1 MTDTLHPSVTE
12 HVAHPPFKASQQL
25 ADHLQQL
32 HVDLIDLH
40 LQGKQAHW
48 NVVGKNFRDLHLQL
62 DELVEAAREFSDQV
76 AERMRAI
83 YVTPDG
89 RAATIAEQTSLA
101 PFPADEVDTGET
113 VDLITER
120 LRHRA
125 TARRIHDDVDEE
137 DPTTADILH
146 EILERLEQLAW
157 MIDSENRIANRSIR
171 ARSTSSAPDLLVPHV
186 AWGTGAVH
194 RKLRREVAGFLCKRG
209 GVRVSWAARDRA
221 GRPDTTRSGGDRGLR
236 SPPAPS

>member
-1 MTDTLHPSVTE
+1 MSDTLEKQATDHA
-12 HVAHPPFKASQQL
+12 AHPPFQASQRL

-62 DELVEAAREFSDQV
+62 DEVVEAAREFSDTV

-89 RAATIAEQTSLA
+89 RAATIAAKSSLA
-101 PFPADEVDTGET
+101 SFPADEVDTVET
-113 VDLITER
+113 VDLITAALYATAR
-120 LRHRA
+120 
-125 TARRIHDDVDEE
+125 TARRIHDDVDNE

-146 EILERLEQLAW
+146 TILERIEQLAW
-157 MIDSENRIANRSIR
+157 MIDSENRIANRSI
-171 ARSTSSAPDLLVPHV
+171 P
-186 AWGTGAVH
+186 
-194 RKLRREVAGFLCKRG
+194 
-209 GVRVSWAARDRA
+209 
-221 GRPDTTRSGGDRGLR
+221 RPIHQ
-236 SPPAPS
+236 

>member
-1 MTDTLHPSVTE
+1 MSDTLEKPATE
-12 HVAHPPFKASQQL
+12 HAAHPPFQASQQL

-62 DELVEAAREFSDQV
+62 DELVDAAREFSDTV

-89 RAATIAEQTSLA
+89 RAATVAAKTTLA

-113 VDLITER
+113 VDLIST
-120 LRHRA
+120 A
-125 TARRIHDDVDEE
+125 IYAVAGTARRIHDDVDAE

-146 EILERLEQLAW
+146 AILERLEQLAW
-157 MIDSENRIANRSIR
+157 MIDAENRIANRSIPR
-171 ARSTSSAPDLLVPHV
+171 PIHERSD
-186 AWGTGAVH
+186 
-194 RKLRREVAGFLCKRG
+194 RR
-209 GVRVSWAARDRA
+209 S
-221 GRPDTTRSGGDRGLR
+221 RGLR
-236 SPPAPS
+236 QADASKAF

>member
-1 MTDTLHPSVTE
+1 MTDTMDRAQHTSHP
-12 HVAHPPFKASQQL
+12 AFQASKQL

-62 DELVEAAREFSDQV
+62 DEVVDAAREFSDTV

-89 RAATIAEQTSLA
+89 RAATVAAQTSLA
-101 PFPADEVDTGET
+101 EFPADEVDTGET
-113 VDLITER
+113 VDLITAA
-120 LRHRA
+120 LYA
-125 TARRIHDDVDEE
+125 VAGTARRIHDDVDAE

-146 EILERLEQLAW
+146 TILERLEQLAW
-157 MIDSENRIANRSIR
+157 MIDSENR
-171 ARSTSSAPDLLVPHV
+171 V
-186 AWGTGAVH
+186 AGKSLPRPVH
-194 RKLRREVAGFLCKRG
+194 R
-209 GVRVSWAARDRA
+209 
-221 GRPDTTRSGGDRGLR
+221 
-236 SPPAPS
+236 

>member
-1 MTDTLHPSVTE
+1 MTDTLEQSTGTE
-12 HVAHPPFKASQQL
+12 HTAHPPFSASQQL

-62 DELVEAAREFSDQV
+62 DEGVEAAREFSDQI

-89 RAATIAEQTSLA
+89 RAATIAAQTSLA
-101 PFPADEVDTGET
+101 PFPPDEVDTAET
-113 VDLITER
+113 GDLITSG
-120 LRHRA
+120 LYA
-125 TARRIHDDVDEE
+125 TAGTGRRIHDDVDRE
-137 DPTTADILH
+137 DPTTSDILH

-157 MIDSENRIANRSIR
+157 MIDSENRIANRSI
-171 ARSTSSAPDLLVPHV
+171 P
-186 AWGTGAVH
+186 
-194 RKLRREVAGFLCKRG
+194 
-209 GVRVSWAARDRA
+209 
-221 GRPDTTRSGGDRGLR
+221 RPIHE
-236 SPPAPS
+236 

>member
-62 DELVEAAREFSDQV
+62 DELVEAARAFSDQI

-89 RAATIAEQTSLA
+89 RAATIAAQTSLA
-101 PFPADEVDTGET
+101 EFPADEVDTGET
-113 VDLITER
+113 VDLITDATYATA
-120 LRHRA
+120 A
-125 TARRIHDDVDEE
+125 TARRIHDDVDAE
-137 DPTTADILH
+137 DPTTSDILH

-157 MIDSENRIANRSIR
+157 MIDSENRIANRSI
-171 ARSTSSAPDLLVPHV
+171 P
-186 AWGTGAVH
+186 
-194 RKLRREVAGFLCKRG
+194 
-209 GVRVSWAARDRA
+209 
-221 GRPDTTRSGGDRGLR
+221 RPIHE
-236 SPPAPS
+236 

>member
-1 MTDTLHPSVTE
+1 MTETLEQPTSAE
-12 HVAHPPFKASQQL
+12 HAAHPPFQASQQL

-62 DELVEAAREFSDQV
+62 DEVVDAAREFSDQV

-89 RAATIAEQTSLA
+89 RAATIAAQTSLA
-101 PFPADEVDTGET
+101 PFPPDEVDTAET
-113 VDLITER
+113 VDLITAG
-120 LRHRA
+120 LYA
-125 TARRIHDDVDEE
+125 TAGTARRIHDDVDAE
-137 DPTTADILH
+137 DPTTSDILH

-157 MIDSENRIANRSIR
+157 MIDSENRIANRSI
-171 ARSTSSAPDLLVPHV
+171 P
-186 AWGTGAVH
+186 
-194 RKLRREVAGFLCKRG
+194 
-209 GVRVSWAARDRA
+209 
-221 GRPDTTRSGGDRGLR
+221 RPIHE
-236 SPPAPS
+236 